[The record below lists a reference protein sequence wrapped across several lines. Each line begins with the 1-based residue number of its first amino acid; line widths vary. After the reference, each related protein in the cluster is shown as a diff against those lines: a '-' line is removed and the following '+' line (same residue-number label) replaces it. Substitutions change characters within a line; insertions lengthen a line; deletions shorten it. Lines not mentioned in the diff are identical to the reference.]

1 MSDLGELIDN
11 IRHALTANDTTRDA
25 IAALAASM
33 DSSTTTMSLELAGVG
48 PAGGGLAEVDMEL
61 MAVKSIDSS
70 TGTATLWSFG
80 RGYRSSVPA
89 AHSAGVEVRLNP
101 TWPSFTIARA
111 INDALKELYPSI
123 YRVVIEETEIP
134 SNYGPL
140 FLNGNP
146 AGIINVFV
154 EDATNPGRWLPEH
167 RWDYNRNRSD
177 DGYNLVIGGAYE
189 AGRLVRVVYADAP
202 GEFSLTGS
210 LTQEF
215 TTETGLEPRHESLL
229 LLAVAYRMAPFI
241 DLARLPFLS
250 AEAQAT
256 ERNQG
261 GGQSVGRLL
270 YSMFQTRLREE
281 AAILAKENPIRLHKV
296 GR

>member
-1 MSDLGELIDN
+1 VSDLGELIDN
-11 IRHALTANDTTRDA
+11 IRHALTANDTSRDA
-25 IAALAASM
+25 IAALASPM
-33 DSSTTTMSLELAGVG
+33 DSSQTTMSLELASAG
-48 PAGGGLAEVDMEL
+48 PAGAGLAEVGMEI
-61 MAVKSIDSS
+61 MAVKSIDPS
-70 TGTATLWSFG
+70 TGTATLWPFG
-80 RGYRSSVPA
+80 RGYRSSTPA

-101 TWPSFTIARA
+101 SWPSFTIARA
-111 INDALKELYPSI
+111 INDAIREMYPSI
-123 YRVVIEETEIP
+123 YKVVIEETEIP
-134 SNYGPL
+134 EEYGPL

-146 AGIINVFV
+146 AGVINVFV
-154 EDATNPGRWLPEH
+154 EDAAGSGEWVPEH
-167 RWDYNRNRSD
+167 RWDYNKNRSD

-189 AGRLVRVVYADAP
+189 AGRQVRVVYAAAP

-215 TTETGLEPRHESLL
+215 STETGLDPRHETLL

-256 ERNQG
+256 ERGQG
-261 GGQSVGRLL
+261 AGQSVGRLL